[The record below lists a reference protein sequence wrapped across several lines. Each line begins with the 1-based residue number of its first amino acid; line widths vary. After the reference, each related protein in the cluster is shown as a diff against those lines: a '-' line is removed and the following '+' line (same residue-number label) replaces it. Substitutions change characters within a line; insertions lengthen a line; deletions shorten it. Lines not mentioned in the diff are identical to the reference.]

1 MCTVQRE
8 KVVWFTVRVLLV
20 RIWLTFSGAKDPEAA
35 LLLLAEDGCNDLEQ
49 VRPAGRRLSNAVVGS
64 SSSSDAKNLALV
76 RVQPHHRFAAADRR
90 RGGGG
95 GRAGASSRQ
104 LSRTIR
110 LRPLSSRTTSKGADL
125 TTEKANCYT
134 YG

>member
-49 VRPAGRRLSNAVVGS
+49 VRPAGRRRSNAVVG
-64 SSSSDAKNLALV
+64 SSSDAKNLALV

-104 LSRTIR
+104 SSRTIR

>member
-1 MCTVQRE
+1 MCSVQRK
-8 KVVWFTVRVLLV
+8 KVIWFTVRVLLV

-49 VRPAGRRLSNAVVGS
+49 VRPAGRRRSNAVVG